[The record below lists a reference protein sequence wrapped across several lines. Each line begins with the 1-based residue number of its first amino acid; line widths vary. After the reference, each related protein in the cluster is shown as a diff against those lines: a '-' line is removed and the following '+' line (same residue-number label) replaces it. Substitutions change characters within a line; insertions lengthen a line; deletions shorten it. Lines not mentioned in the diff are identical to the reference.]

1 MGDNHS
7 EILVV
12 GEDPARLL
20 DVATYITQKPFTSPI
35 TWWAIDN
42 KYYTANVPIRTAGF
56 NEVGQDG
63 TNPCDAIVAVF
74 DGASKGNFNVLQRW
88 WSECEP
94 EAEVRI
100 VIVLQRGPEP
110 AQSCGPVDDG
120 PGEDAKWM
128 AWATHQLVEL
138 VQVDSSQLDQCVD
151 RIKNNRHQ
159 EMSRPA
165 FGEGLMG
172 MDRVIEALQTH
183 TWPNLV
189 MKAKSHVNVDLVE
202 VDEEVAEDL
211 DDLDDLDIMFQ
222 AIQGQ

>member
-1 MGDNHS
+1 MEDTHS
-7 EILVV
+7 GILLV

-20 DVATYITQKPFTSPI
+20 DVATYITQKPSSSPI

-42 KYYTANVPIRTAGF
+42 KYYTANVPIRTADF

-63 TNPCDAIVAVF
+63 TNACDAIVAVF
-74 DGASKGNFNVLQRW
+74 DGAKQESFDVLQRW

-100 VIVLQRGPEP
+100 VIVLQLRPEP
-110 AQSCGPVDDG
+110 AQGGGTVDA
-120 PGEDAKWM
+120 PGEDARWM
-128 AWATHQLVEL
+128 AWATHRLVEL
-138 VQVDSSQLDQCVD
+138 VQVDSSQLEQCVD

-165 FGEGLMG
+165 FGDGLMG

-183 TWPNLV
+183 AWPNLV
-189 MKAKSHVNVDLVE
+189 IKAKSHINTDLVE
-202 VDEEVAEDL
+202 VDEEATEL
-211 DDLDDLDIMFQ
+211 DDLDAMVQ
-222 AIQGQ
+222 AIRGQ